1 MKGNNKTR
9 VLVAAIASLSVLL
22 AIVVG
27 SASASVFKTSKV
39 TIRTSAAPVTRTFSF
54 IGRPG
59 SRTSTIFNI
68 DGFLVNARC
77 SSAGSPIIF
86 GFPRTSTPA
95 DLFGRFFDGLGRFHI
110 VKYSSFNT
118 NTRGVPLYATSGD
131 FDATGSLAF
140 ETSSGKVVT
149 VDYAFDNATTL
160 SRQNFCTVYGSYV
173 AT

>member
-1 MKGNNKTR
+1 MKRNNGTR
-9 VLVAAIASLSVLL
+9 VLIGAIASLSVLFV
-22 AIVVG
+22 IVVG
-27 SASASVFKTSKV
+27 SASARVFRNSMV

-59 SRTSTIFNI
+59 SKTSTIFNI

-77 SSAGSPIIF
+77 STSGSPIIF

-95 DLFGRFFDGLGRFHI
+95 DLFGRMFDGLGRFHI
-110 VKYSSFNT
+110 IKNSSFN
-118 NTRGVPLYATSGD
+118 RSTSGVALYTTSQD
-131 FDATGSLAF
+131 FDATGSVAF

-160 SRQNFCTVYGSYV
+160 SKQNVCTVYGSYV